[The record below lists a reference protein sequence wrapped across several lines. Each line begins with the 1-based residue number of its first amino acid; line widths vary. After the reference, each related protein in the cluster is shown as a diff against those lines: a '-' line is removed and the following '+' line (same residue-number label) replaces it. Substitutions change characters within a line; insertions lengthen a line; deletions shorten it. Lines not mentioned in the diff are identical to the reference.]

1 MSGDIK
7 YRGTQC
13 QALFRGHEVSG
24 DMKCQGT
31 SSVRRYEVSGDILI
45 SGFSQGH
52 QVSGDNYV
60 RISQGTS
67 SVWGH
72 QVSGDI
78 KCHGSQVQVL

>member
-1 MSGDIK
+1 M
-7 YRGTQC
+7 
-13 QALFRGHEVSG
+13 SG

-72 QVSGDI
+72 QVPWKSGAGFVIHLIYD
-78 KCHGSQVQVL
+78 